1 MEKVKVGKSQSFSQ
15 LNFRRN
21 LIDVIMEEV
30 DEETCSLIFTQ
41 LNVRRNLIDVIDG
54 GSGRRKMLFN
64 FHSAKFSREFN
75 FEDEQNP
82 KKNV

>member
-1 MEKVKVGKSQSFSQ
+1 
-15 LNFRRN
+15 
-21 LIDVIMEEV
+21 MEEV

-41 LNVRRNLIDVIDG
+41 LNFRRNLIDVIDG